1 MLMDRQGEAHKDS
14 DRETS
19 HCFSGRVLPRKT
31 AECRSECPLPSL
43 ELVTHKTHKCCQT
56 GAYRTLN
63 KRGHIPGVFPHEV
76 TSCSKGRMGCWEFTG
91 DLLRRTLPP
100 PKVLSALFMFFP
112 NLFPSLLTIFIFLS
126 ICTSQS
132 CWLGRSQWN
141 YGSQFTV
148 LWHLFHMIWQVSP
161 QRNNQWLLF
170 SGNPLLCVCL
180 KGIRPSWEGRVSR
193 LWEWVAMIERMEEG
207 E

>member
-1 MLMDRQGEAHKDS
+1 MHMDRQGEAHKDS

-31 AECRSECPLPSL
+31 AECRSVRPLPSL

-112 NLFPSLLTIFIFLS
+112 QSLPLPPHYFHLS
-126 ICTSQS
+126 IHLYLPVLLAVSLPVELWISIYCIVTLISHDMTSITAEKQPVAVVLRQS
-132 CWLGRSQWN
+132 
-141 YGSQFTV
+141 FA
-148 LWHLFHMIWQVSP
+148 
-161 QRNNQWLLF
+161 
-170 SGNPLLCVCL
+170 LCV
-180 KGIRPSWEGRVSR
+180 S
-193 LWEWVAMIERMEEG
+193 
-207 E
+207 